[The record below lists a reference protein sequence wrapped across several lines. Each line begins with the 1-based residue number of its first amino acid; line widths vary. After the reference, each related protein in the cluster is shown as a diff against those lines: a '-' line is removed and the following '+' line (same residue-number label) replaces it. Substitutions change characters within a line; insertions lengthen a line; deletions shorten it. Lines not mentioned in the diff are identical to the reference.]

1 MTYDQLIFFTIMII
15 SMILFMT
22 EYLRVDV
29 VAVLII
35 LALSITGILDAKE
48 AFSGLS
54 SEPAIIV
61 AAVFVLSAGL
71 SFTGVTDLI
80 GEWVMRL
87 SGKSE
92 MRSIFV
98 IMIAV
103 AVMSAFTHHL
113 MVTAMML
120 PIVMKISKA
129 EKSLHASRLLI
140 PMATAASLGTTLT
153 LIGAP
158 ALLLANN
165 ILSRNGEVPLGFFT
179 IGQVGLPLV
188 FIGILFCVLMKWLLP
203 KTSGVDDKAD
213 DFRLTDVITELIV
226 SRASSLIDQSF
237 EEFETKTSK
246 QFQVI
251 DWIRADGSRVEKEP
265 QIKIAAGDTF
275 IVNTNP
281 DELMSFDGNQGLFL
295 KALRLFKEGEESIL
309 SLAGEEKRILKAVI
323 APKSE
328 FVGRS
333 VGQINFYIKFGVA
346 VVGIWRKSGWI
357 SAGVTDAI
365 LQAGDMLVIWGPKEK
380 LDNLNLHRGFLMLLR
395 FYGTTMKRSKS
406 LTAAAIMLGSIAL
419 SASGLLPV
427 YIAFVAG
434 AVMMILSK
442 CVDVPQAYASI
453 ETRIFV
459 MIAGVIPLGL
469 AMEKTNVDQLLA
481 SLVIKLTSGWEPF
494 AMLLVFFWIA
504 SLVTQI
510 LSDAATTVLL
520 APVAIAFAKVA
531 SISPTSAVVCVTI
544 GSVASFL
551 TPIGHHGNLLILSPG
566 GYRFSDFL
574 KIGLP
579 LTVIL
584 SLVTCYLALK
594 IWSV

>member
-1 MTYDQLIFFTIMII
+1 MTYDQIVFIAITLIAMF
-15 SMILFMT
+15 LFIT
-22 EYLRVDV
+22 EYVRVDV
-29 VAVLII
+29 VAILII
-35 LALSITGILDAKE
+35 LALAISGLLTAKE
-48 AFSGLS
+48 AFDGFS

-80 GEWVMRL
+80 GEWVMKL

-92 MRSIFV
+92 MRAIFV

-103 AVMSAFTHHL
+103 AAMSAFTHHL

-120 PIVMKISKA
+120 PIVMKICKA
-129 EKSLHASRLLI
+129 EENLHASRLLI

-165 ILSRNGEVPLGFFT
+165 VLSRNGQTPLGFFE
-179 IGQVGLPLV
+179 IGKIGFPLV
-188 FIGILFCVLMKWLLP
+188 IAGIFFCALMKWLLP
-203 KTSGVDDKAD
+203 KKSGVDDKAD
-213 DFRLTDVITELIV
+213 NFKLTEVITELIV
-226 SRASSLIDQSF
+226 AHDSPLIGQSF
-237 EEFETKTSK
+237 DEFSTKHIK
-246 QFQVI
+246 QFQII
-251 DWIRADGSRVEKEP
+251 DWIKADGKHTNKDP
-265 QIKIAAGDTF
+265 NQKIEAGDTF
-275 IVNTNP
+275 IVNTTP
-281 DELMSFDGNQGLFL
+281 DELVSFDVSHGFYL
-295 KALRLFKEGEESIL
+295 KALRYFNDGKESIFG
-309 SLAGEEKRILKAVI
+309 LAGEEKHILKAVI

-333 VGQINFYIKFGVA
+333 ISQINFYNKFGVA

-357 SAGVTDAI
+357 SAGVAEEI
-365 LQAGDMLVIWGPKEK
+365 LQAGDMLVIWGPEEK
-380 LDNLNLHRGFLMLLR
+380 LDHLNLHRGFLMFLR
-395 FYGTTMKRSKS
+395 FYATTMKRNKSK
-406 LTAAAIMLGSIAL
+406 TAAFIMLGSIAL

-427 YIAFVAG
+427 YLAFVAG
-434 AVMMILSK
+434 AMMMILTK
-442 CVDVPQAYASI
+442 CVDVTQAYNSI
-453 ETRIFV
+453 ETKIFV

-469 AMEKTNVDQLLA
+469 AMEKTKVDDLLA
-481 SLVIKLTSGWEPF
+481 TLVLNVIEGWQPF
-494 AMLLVFFWIA
+494 VMLMVFFWIA

-566 GYRFSDFL
+566 GYKFSDFL

-584 SLVTCYLALK
+584 SLITCYLALK
-594 IWSV
+594 IWS